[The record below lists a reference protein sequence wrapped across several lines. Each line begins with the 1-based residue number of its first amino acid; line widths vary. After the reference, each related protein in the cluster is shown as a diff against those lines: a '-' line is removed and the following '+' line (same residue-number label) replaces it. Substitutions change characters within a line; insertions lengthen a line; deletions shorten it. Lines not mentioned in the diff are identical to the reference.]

1 MKAILLVGGFG
12 TRLRPLTLLRPKP
25 LVEFANKTVLE
36 YQVEALVAAGVTEVV
51 LAIGFQK
58 EILVGFAER
67 LRDRHK
73 IKVTLSVEDQPLGV
87 AGPVKL
93 AEAHLTAANPSGL
106 FFLCNSDVI
115 CEFPFARMV
124 ETLKDRQALGVMCV
138 AQVAD
143 PSKYGVVSSDSEDRI
158 LSFHEKPK
166 SFVGDCVNAGVYL
179 FKTEVL
185 ARLSLSPVTDMVHFL
200 QPLVQERR
208 FFSLKLNHFW
218 MDIGQP
224 ADFLKGSELFLEHL
238 RRTKPHLLATGEG
251 ILGNVLVHPSAKV
264 HPDSLLGPDV
274 CVGENC
280 VVAAGARLQTVCLF
294 ADSSVGRSSYL
305 RQTIVSWRSQVGAW
319 TRIEGLTVI
328 AEDCSVADELLLVEA
343 MVFPQ
348 KAVTESSR
356 EPGLLL
362 L

>member
-1 MKAILLVGGFG
+1 MLNQDQLMIRDAVRSFAQEQLWPHAAKWDKEHHFPTDVHKGLAELGAYLLGSFEKNLPV
-12 TRLRPLTLLRPKP
+12 RQ
-25 LVEFANKTVLE
+25 ATVL
-36 YQVEALVAAGVTEVV
+36 
-51 LAIGFQK
+51 LADGSLL
-58 EILVGFAER
+58 EGELER
-67 LRDRHK
+67 GAM
-73 IKVTLSVEDQPLGV
+73 S
-87 AGPVKL
+87 A
-93 AEAHLTAANPSGL
+93 AHLTKK
-106 FFLCNSDVI
+106 
-115 CEFPFARMV
+115 R
-124 ETLKDRQALGVMCV
+124 
-138 AQVAD
+138 
-143 PSKYGVVSSDSEDRI
+143 
-158 LSFHEKPK
+158 
-166 SFVGDCVNAGVYL
+166 
-179 FKTEVL
+179 
-185 ARLSLSPVTDMVHFL
+185 
-200 QPLVQERR
+200 
-208 FFSLKLNHFW
+208 
-218 MDIGQP
+218 
-224 ADFLKGSELFLEHL
+224 GSEEALRSLEAAHRGDSRLFLEHL